1 MTEDLLLVYSTI
13 KYWRF
18 EVIYTV
24 GLMKSVGLVDF
35 MINAPPSNGS
45 CSISPLTGTTTTL
58 FTITCSN
65 WFDEDGIKDYLFYSK
80 YLFSYLFNKYS
91 FFVSAWTSD
100 RSNRLMIGY
109 TTLDSF
115 EIRMPVNDLNVSLIQ
130 LMVYV
135 RDVFDSITV
144 LNLPSISI
152 VPDIDS
158 IASLMTAIKSTLA
171 TTNYSN
177 MMTSNPLVPIL
188 YGGNQNDV
196 CQVLTSVSQVLNI
209 LAQQNLQSAIHGE
222 SRLIPFHI

>member
-1 MTEDLLLVYSTI
+1 M
-13 KYWRF
+13 F
-18 EVIYTV
+18 
-24 GLMKSVGLVDF
+24 
-35 MINAPPSNGS
+35 
-45 CSISPLTGTTTTL
+45 
-58 FTITCSN
+58 
-65 WFDEDGIKDYLFYSK
+65 
-80 YLFSYLFNKYS
+80 
-91 FFVSAWTSD
+91 
-100 RSNRLMIGY
+100 GY
-109 TTLDSF
+109 TTSNTFQVRLPID
-115 EIRMPVNDLNVSLIQ
+115 NLNSSLIQ